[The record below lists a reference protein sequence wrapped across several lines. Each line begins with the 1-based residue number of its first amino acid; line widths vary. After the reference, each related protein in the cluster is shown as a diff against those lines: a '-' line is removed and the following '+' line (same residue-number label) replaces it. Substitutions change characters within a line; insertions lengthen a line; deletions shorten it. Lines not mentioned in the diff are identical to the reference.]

1 MNNFNQYSQYYDLLY
16 QDKNYKAES
25 DYIIEVIN
33 TFQAKAKHILELGC
47 GSGNHAYYL
56 SEKYHITGI
65 ERSEMMVEEA
75 LKKNIKN
82 FHPIIGDIKNF
93 ELNQK
98 FDVAISL
105 FHVISYLTDNESL
118 INCFNTVNRHLN
130 SKGIFMF
137 DIWFTPAVYA
147 QKPETRIKR
156 LENEEISVLRIA
168 ESVSDD
174 INNIINVNFE
184 LHIKNKSDNITT
196 IINEIHPMR
205 HFSIPEIALLAYQ
218 TGFEIIHTEE
228 FLTKKQP
235 SKDSWGICF
244 VLRKK

>member
-137 DIWFTPAVYA
+137 DIWFTPTVYA

-156 LENEEISVLRIA
+156 LENEKISVLRIA